1 MLCVYRGVL
10 QNYERGG
17 GGHFDT
23 LQVCPPG
30 FEPRCRRQKP
40 VCLALGSREK

>member
-1 MLCVYRGVL
+1 MRCVYSGLLPTYARA
-10 QNYERGG
+10 R
-17 GGHFDT
+17 GHFDT